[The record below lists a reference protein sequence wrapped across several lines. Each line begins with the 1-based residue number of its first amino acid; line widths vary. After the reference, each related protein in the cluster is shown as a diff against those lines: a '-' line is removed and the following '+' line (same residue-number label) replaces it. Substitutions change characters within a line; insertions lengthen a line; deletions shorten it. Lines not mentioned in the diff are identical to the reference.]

1 MKIKKLKSAAFA
13 VLTAMLLSVFC
24 GCASSST
31 STDSAGVTDLPSSKD
46 TGSVTAPDT
55 ETENV
60 TETDGQTDEPVEK
73 PVETKTLSFI
83 GMGDNLIHRP
93 IYRQSETS
101 PDKSVADTEK
111 TYDFLPKYADVADV
125 ISSADVA
132 FINQET
138 PMCGGEYGY
147 SNYPQFNTPQ
157 QMGLDLVTLGFDIIG
172 FANNHMNDKGAAAL
186 EKMIDFT
193 DTLNAMIV
201 GLYRDSDDYEN
212 IRVYEKD
219 GIRIAVLAYTYG
231 TNLKHPSSSDIV
243 IPVYSKE
250 VLSRQIPAARAVS
263 DFVIVSMH
271 WGNEDRFKI
280 TDEQREYAQ
289 LIADLGADVILGHH
303 PHVIQ
308 SVEWVTGKDGN
319 KTLCYYSLG
328 NGINNQDYLK
338 NMVGVIASFDIVSVD
353 GVCHIE
359 NASVIPTFCYQT
371 TGYKNTALYLLE
383 NLTDDMAKK
392 HHCNSKGDNVTVDA
406 ARKIVTDNI
415 AEEFL
420 PDYLKSASGEETNE

>member
-1 MKIKKLKSAAFA
+1 MKSYGITALA
-13 VLTAMLLSVFC
+13 VVCSILLSLLC
-24 GCASSST
+24 SCADSVGQTQPVTDEIAATLGAIT
-31 STDSAGVTDLPSSKD
+31 SPIDETEAQTDAPATDS
-46 TGSVTAPDT
+46 
-55 ETENV
+55 
-60 TETDGQTDEPVEK
+60 DEISVEK
-73 PVETKTLSFI
+73 PIEVKRLSFI

-101 PDKSVADTEK
+101 PDKSVDDTKK
-111 TYDFLPKYADVADV
+111 TYDFLPKYSHVADM
-125 ISSADVA
+125 IASADVA

-147 SNYPQFNTPQ
+147 SNYPQFNTPR

-172 FANNHMNDKGAAAL
+172 FANNHMNDKGAVAL
-186 EKMIDFT
+186 GKMIDFT
-193 DTLNAMIV
+193 DTLDAMIV
-201 GLYRDSDDYEN
+201 GLYRNGEDFEN

-219 GIRIAVLAYTYG
+219 GVKIAVLAYTYG
-231 TNLKHPSSSDIV
+231 TNLSHPSSSDIV
-243 IPVYSKE
+243 IPVYSEEILK
-250 VLSRQIPAARAVS
+250 RQIPRAREVADV
-263 DFVIVSMH
+263 VIVSMH
-271 WGNEDRFKI
+271 WGNEERF
-280 TDEQREYAQ
+280 TVSDEQKEYAQ

-308 SVEWVTGKDGN
+308 PVQWLEGKDGG

-328 NGINNQDYLK
+328 NGISNQDRLR
-338 NMVGVIASFDIVSVD
+338 NMVGVTASFDIVLTD
-353 GVCHIE
+353 GVCSIE

-383 NLTDDMAKK
+383 ELTEDMAKK

-415 AEEFL
+415 DEKFL
-420 PDYLKSASGEETNE
+420 PDYLRQSND